1 MNGVFVA
8 LNRDTVPYSLL
19 VGIYRLSCLFMGNR
33 LVCETRLLG
42 RQQCAS
48 VRLLM
53 EALEQI
59 TQCPVISPLT
69 FNYLHLNLITAKK
82 ARMTFYIY

>member
-8 LNRDTVPYSLL
+8 INRVTVPYSL
-19 VGIYRLSCLFMGNR
+19 VVCIGIHRLRCLFMGNR

-48 VRLLM
+48 VRQM
-53 EALEQI
+53 
-59 TQCPVISPLT
+59 
-69 FNYLHLNLITAKK
+69 
-82 ARMTFYIY
+82 RR